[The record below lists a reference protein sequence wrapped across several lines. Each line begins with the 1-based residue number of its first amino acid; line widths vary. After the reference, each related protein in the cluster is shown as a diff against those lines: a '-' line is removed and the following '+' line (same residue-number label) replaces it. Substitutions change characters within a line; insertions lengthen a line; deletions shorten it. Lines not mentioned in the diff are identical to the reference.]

1 MQTEQPAP
9 KAESCLRV
17 PSLDHVV
24 NVGQVNG
31 SSAVTSVDT
40 PEEESGWGGCGN

>member
-1 MQTEQPAP
+1 MQTEVPAP
-9 KAESCLRV
+9 RAEPCLRV
-17 PSLDHVV
+17 PGLDHVV

-40 PEEESGWGGCGN
+40 PEEEPGWGGRGN